1 MLIAYGTIIELCE
14 YIDDEMKFLD
24 LSGVTTKIVTVA
36 EIKENN
42 KNDTQIYSLW
52 ENKFNYG
59 KIKKLS
65 IRIGVYGVYNQ
76 V

>member
-14 YIDDEMKFLD
+14 YLDDEMQFLD
-24 LSGVTTKIVTVA
+24 LSGAVTKKITVK

-42 KNDTQIYSLW
+42 KNDNQIYSLW

-59 KIKKLS
+59 KTKKLS
-65 IRIGVYGVYNQ
+65 IRIGIYGVYNQ

>member
-1 MLIAYGTIIELCE
+1 MLIKEGTILEL
-14 YIDDEMKFLD
+14 IKGLDDEMEFLD

-59 KIKKLS
+59 KVKKLS
-65 IRIGVYGVYNQ
+65 IRIDRCGVYNQ